1 MVSFPREKKN
11 CPFSSEPSSSL
22 GSTSRSSLEL
32 DGWFPKFPVDPRGRL
47 PKDSYRRNDT
57 PDSSYTEKHLP
68 SGLSIA
74 ARMTRRPIRPNPLI
88 PMLVGMMIGGVS
100 LKIQGKNVNNKIYDS
115 DMRTRNREATYG
127 RGITKK
133 SLLTNVID
141 ALHYCPFVEN

>member
-1 MVSFPREKKN
+1 
-11 CPFSSEPSSSL
+11 
-22 GSTSRSSLEL
+22 
-32 DGWFPKFPVDPRGRL
+32 
-47 PKDSYRRNDT
+47 
-57 PDSSYTEKHLP
+57 
-68 SGLSIA
+68 
-74 ARMTRRPIRPNPLI
+74 
-88 PMLVGMMIGGVS
+88 MLVGMMIGGVS